1 MINHIPARS
10 GASFKLKKDQ
20 RLLVYNPEGKQV
32 SDMILI
38 NEHDINEK
46 LSSGKTFDY
55 EESILI
61 TKGNYI
67 WSNRSNRM
75 AYIVEDTCGRND
87 FLLAPCDSETFAH
100 FYDSHDP
107 SPSCLGN
114 LSHELQKYGIHKDAI
129 PTAFNLFMHVDIAA
143 QGSLRV
149 LPPKAKAGD
158 YIEFK
163 AEMDLIVAL
172 TACSAKDSNGG
183 SFKSITY
190 EVLR

>member
-1 MINHIPARS
+1 MTNHLPPRT
-10 GASFKLKKDQ
+10 GVSFNLKKDQ
-20 RLLVYNPEGKQV
+20 RLLVHNPEGEQV

-38 NEHDINEK
+38 NAHDTDEK

-55 EESILI
+55 EETILI

-67 WSNRSNRM
+67 WSNRSNKM
-75 AYIVEDTCGRND
+75 VFIVEDTCGRND
-87 FLLAPCDSETFAH
+87 FLLAPCDAKTFAH

-114 LSHELQKYGIHKDAI
+114 LSDALQKYGIKKDAI
-129 PTAFNLFMHVDIAA
+129 PTAFNLFMNVDIGKD
-143 QGSLRV
+143 GSIRV

-190 EVLR
+190 EVRS